1 MLSARASLKP
11 PLPYPSPMAII
22 EMRNVRKTLGGRPVL
37 KGVNLS
43 VNRGEKLVLVGPSGS
58 GKSTLVRCINR
69 LIDVDSGAVLFNGIP
84 VNEMDPIELR
94 RKIGMVFQLQVIFPG
109 TVMDNVSYGLRLM
122 KLPED
127 EIDRT
132 VPESMRDA
140 GLSSDFLDKDAEK
153 LSGGE
158 QQRVAIA
165 RALALDPKVLLLDEP
180 TSALDPKAAA
190 VVEKTIENL
199 VSRRYLTAIWVTHGR
214 EQAIR
219 VADRIGVL
227 SNGVLTVKERPENI
241 DWEGIY

>member
-1 MLSARASLKP
+1 
-11 PLPYPSPMAII
+11 MAII
-22 EMRNVRKTLGGRPVL
+22 EMRNVRKSLGGRPVL
-37 KGVNLS
+37 NGVNLS
-43 VNRGEKLVLVGPSGS
+43 VSRGEKLVLVGPSGS

-69 LIDVDSGAVLFNGIP
+69 LIDVDSGEVLFNGIP

-94 RKIGMVFQLQVIFPG
+94 RKVGMVFQLQVIFPG
-109 TVMDNVSYGLRLM
+109 TVMENVAYGLRLM

-132 VPESMRDA
+132 VLESVRDA
-140 GLSSDFLDKDAEK
+140 GLSSDFLEKDAEK

-190 VVEKTIENL
+190 VVERTIEGL
-199 VSRRYLTAIWVTHGR
+199 VKRRTLTAIWVTHGR
-214 EQAIR
+214 EQALR
-219 VADRIGVL
+219 VADRIAVL
-227 SNGVLTVKERPENI
+227 KDGVLTVASSPDGI